1 MLGKTSSLIAECPA
15 MVMCSVDTTV
25 HGLRYLLCQIMKQC
39 LDLTR
44 FWKLLWC
51 QSNVHVFKNKFL

>member
-25 HGLRYLLCQIMKQC
+25 HGLRYFTVPNNETMSWSDKILEIAVVSVQRTCI
-39 LDLTR
+39 
-44 FWKLLWC
+44 
-51 QSNVHVFKNKFL
+51 